1 MVKQQESLT
10 PHVAKVMMPL
20 SMMQGF
26 ATSTKIQEFIFA
38 AEGKAW
44 DINLLPHSCLISNH
58 LLEWDVHSPLGFYR
72 QMSWYPAP

>member
-1 MVKQQESLT
+1 
-10 PHVAKVMMPL
+10 VMMSL

-26 ATSTKIQEFIFA
+26 ATSTGIQEFIFA

-44 DINLLPHSCLISNH
+44 DIKLLHHSCLISNH
-58 LLEWDVHSPLGFYR
+58 SLEWDVHSPLGFYR